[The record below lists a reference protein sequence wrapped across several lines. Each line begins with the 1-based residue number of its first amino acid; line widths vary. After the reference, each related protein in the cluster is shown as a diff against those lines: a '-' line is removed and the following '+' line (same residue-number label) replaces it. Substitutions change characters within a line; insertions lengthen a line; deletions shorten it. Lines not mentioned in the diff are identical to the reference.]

1 MQHTTSKHD
10 LSRWQREH
18 HFDSGNPAAE
28 RGTRRVMWITLAVM
42 VIEITAGWWYNSMA
56 LLADGWHM
64 GSHALAIGLTALA
77 YATARKYANDPR
89 FAFGS
94 WKIEV
99 LAGFTSALSLIG
111 IAVLMLFESAARLL
125 QPQTI
130 HYREAIVVA
139 VLGLLINLV
148 CALILNRAGHAHHA
162 HGHDHAHEHE
172 PAEGHLSTDAHGD
185 LNLRAAYL
193 HVLADAATSVLAI
206 LALFGGLIFGWGWL
220 DPLIGIAGAVLIGSW
235 AIGLLHSSARI
246 LLDRE
251 MDHPLVDAIHA
262 RVQALEPPQSDEEGL
277 HITDLHLWRI
287 GRDSFA
293 CILTVATHR
302 DAVDVNAVR
311 EALASLTRVVHLT
324 VEIHH
329 CPQGSHRLVAA

>member
-1 MQHTTSKHD
+1 MHPTSSQHD

-42 VIEITAGWWYNSMA
+42 AIEITAGWWYNSMA

-77 YATARKYANDPR
+77 YATARKYASDPR

-111 IAVLMLFESAARLL
+111 VAVLMLFESAARLL
-125 QPQTI
+125 EPQTI

-162 HGHDHAHEHE
+162 HGHDHEQV
-172 PAEGHLSTDAHGD
+172 EGHLSTDAHGD

-220 DPLIGIAGAVLIGSW
+220 DPLIGVAGALLIGSW
-235 AIGLLHSSARI
+235 AIGLLHNSARI

-251 MDHPLVDAIHA
+251 MDHPLVDTIRT
-262 RVQALEPPQSDEEGL
+262 RVQALEPPQNSQEGL

-293 CILTVATHR
+293 CVLTLATHR
-302 DAVDVNAVR
+302 DEVDVNAVR
-311 EALASLTRVVHLT
+311 EALASLTRVAHLT

-329 CPQGSHRLVAA
+329 CPQGSHRFTAG